1 MSEVKVSDVES
12 NSDTIGTAQA
22 LNSVSNRHK
31 MITLDH
37 VDCSGQ
43 VSERNKRRRRSQM
56 LVVDSEAIV
65 KNERRRAKSDRRSG
79 VASEDMEDLIS

>member
-1 MSEVKVSDVES
+1 
-12 NSDTIGTAQA
+12 
-22 LNSVSNRHK
+22 
-31 MITLDH
+31 
-37 VDCSGQ
+37 
-43 VSERNKRRRRSQM
+43 M